1 MKLVKMAWV
10 LGGMSAIGLG
20 MAAQACSSSNSTA
33 DAGGGTNECVELE
46 ACCTTLTAGGQTSD
60 ATQCVNAVTTATSTG
75 NTSGCATF
83 LTMIQGAGLCKSS
96 GGTGTGGTST
106 IPGTSGTGSSG
117 VSSTVGTSGATSS
130 SSPGTSAASCSGV
143 PKTYTES
150 KAGVY
155 CPFATDAG
163 KAITCAAG
171 QECCVAPE
179 GDSGTSPPSTC
190 QAQGAACPVTG
201 SVALECLEAI
211 DCTGATGGPVCC
223 GTGTLEPIVGCGYDK
238 VSGFKGTTCVA
249 TGACS
254 TYVICEQ
261 NSDCPT
267 GSTCVPSK
275 AYGNDFGHCSTT
287 GT

>member
-1 MKLVKMAWV
+1 
-10 LGGMSAIGLG
+10 MSAIGLG

-83 LTMIQGAGLCKSS
+83 LTMIQGAGLCNPS

-150 KAGVY
+150 KAGRVL
-155 CPFATDAG
+155 PLRHGRRQGDHVRGRAG
-163 KAITCAAG
+163 VLRG
-171 QECCVAPE
+171 P
-179 GDSGTSPPSTC
+179 GG
-190 QAQGAACPVTG
+190 GRHAACRRPARRRAPPVR
-201 SVALECLEAI
+201 SRARVALECLEVI